1 VLRSWDRYL
10 AGLMAL
16 AFAANGV
23 AMLFASLAWYD
34 AVPGVP
40 ATGPFNPH
48 FVRDIGAIYVTC
60 ALGLGWFAW
69 RPAQGWPALCAA
81 AAWLTLHAAI
91 HVYDASCGA
100 SPLADLQRDLVG
112 IYLFAAIPLA
122 LAIFRRPPPFL
133 EDSGA

>member
-1 VLRSWDRYL
+1 MLRSWDRYL

-48 FVRDIGAIYVTC
+48 FVRDIGAVYVIC
-60 ALGLGWFAW
+60 ALALGWFAW
-69 RPAQGWPALCAA
+69 RPRHGWPALAAA

-100 SPLADLQRDLVG
+100 SPLTDLQRDFVG

-122 LAIFRRPPPFL
+122 LALLRKPQ
-133 EDSGA
+133 GA